1 MLRFFTSDIRRNI
14 TKILCLTIG
23 LAMGFVLVAKIYF
36 ENTYDTF
43 FADADRIY
51 RVTENVTVDGE
62 YRDYKQT
69 AGAIAPGLKR
79 YVPQV

>member
-51 RVTENVTVDGE
+51 RVTENVTVD
-62 YRDYKQT
+62 
-69 AGAIAPGLKR
+69 
-79 YVPQV
+79 